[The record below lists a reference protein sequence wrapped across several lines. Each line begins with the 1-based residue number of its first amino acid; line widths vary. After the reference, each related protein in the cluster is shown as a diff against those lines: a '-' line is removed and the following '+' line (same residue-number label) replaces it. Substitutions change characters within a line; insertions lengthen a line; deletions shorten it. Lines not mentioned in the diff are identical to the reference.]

1 MWGMAVLWMQMQI
14 VSCLNREMKITADTF
29 MEVKDESEM
38 DKSEDMSAKGSS
50 DITVED
56 RSCAANN
63 SYTEGDRSDAEGN
76 GEGNRMVETG

>member
-1 MWGMAVLWMQMQI
+1 MNADANCELSQLRNEDNV
-14 VSCLNREMKITADTF
+14 DTF
-29 MEVKDESEM
+29 MVVKDESEM

-63 SYTEGDRSDAEGN
+63 DYAEGGRSDAEGN
-76 GEGNRMVETG
+76 GEGYRMVETG